1 MTDIQSNK
9 KEVLMK
15 NLISIVIVSVFL
27 FVSSLA
33 NAGQFGDLHAKVV
46 EARDALI
53 TMVKNTDKRG
63 PDQQKLVKD
72 SADAVS
78 AMIATMSAP
87 AGKEAQF
94 KEMSDNWAAFKKTRE
109 EELVPLIL
117 AGKQAEGKKIAMGVQ
132 KERLTKVLTLTKEL
146 DL

>member
-1 MTDIQSNK
+1 
-9 KEVLMK
+9 MK
-15 NLISIVIVSVFL
+15 NLISAVIVFGFL
-27 FVSSLA
+27 LVSTLA
-33 NAGQFGDLHAKVV
+33 NAGQFGDLHTKVV
-46 EARDALI
+46 EARDTLI

-63 PDQQKLVKD
+63 PNQQKLVKD

-117 AGKQAEGKKIAMGVQ
+117 AGKQEEGKKIAMGIQ
-132 KERLTKVLTLTKEL
+132 KVRLTKVLTLTKEL
-146 DL
+146 DS

>member
-1 MTDIQSNK
+1 MK
-9 KEVLMK
+9 KLLSTL
-15 NLISIVIVSVFL
+15 LISSVL
-27 FVSSLA
+27 FFTHFAS
-33 NAGQFGDLHAKVV
+33 AGQFGDLHQKVV

-63 PDQQKLVKD
+63 PEQQKLVKD

-117 AGKQAEGKKIAMGVQ
+117 AGKQAEGKKIAMGIQ

-146 DL
+146 DQ

>member
-1 MTDIQSNK
+1 MK
-9 KEVLMK
+9 K
-15 NLISIVIVSVFL
+15 LISSVLVSGL
-27 FVSSLA
+27 LLASSIA

-63 PDQQKLVKD
+63 EAQQKLVKD
-72 SADAVS
+72 SANAVS

-87 AGKEAQF
+87 AGKEQQF
-94 KEMSDNWAAFKKTRE
+94 KEMADNWAAFKKTRE

-132 KERLTKVLTLTKEL
+132 KERLTKVLKLSKEL
-146 DL
+146 DS

>member
-1 MTDIQSNK
+1 MK
-9 KEVLMK
+9 K
-15 NLISIVIVSVFL
+15 LISTLVVSGLL
-27 FVSSLA
+27 FVSSFA
-33 NAGQFGDLHAKVV
+33 SAGQFGDLHTKVV

-63 PDQQKLVKD
+63 PEQQKLVKD

-78 AMIATMSAP
+78 AMISTMSAP
-87 AGKEAQF
+87 AGKEKEF

-117 AGKQAEGKKIAMGVQ
+117 AGKQEEGKKIAMGIQ
-132 KERLTKVLTLTKEL
+132 KERLSKVLTLTKEL
-146 DL
+146 DS